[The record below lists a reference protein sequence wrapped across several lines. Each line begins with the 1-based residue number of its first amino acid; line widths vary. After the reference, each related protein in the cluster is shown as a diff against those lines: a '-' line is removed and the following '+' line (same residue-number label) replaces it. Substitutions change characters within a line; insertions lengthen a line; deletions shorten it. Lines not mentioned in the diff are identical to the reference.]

1 VIVALQAD
9 NTDNLSDDLV
19 AKVSLERVDDEFFR
33 MLNLCRDLLHSI
45 LPFVLTKID
54 RVSYG
59 LLSFDQIER
68 ERQAEYLVLP
78 PIPPAHF
85 F

>member
-1 VIVALQAD
+1 MEK
-9 NTDNLSDDLV
+9 TDLINGDLI
-19 AKVSLERVDDEFFR
+19 AKVGLHTERVDDEFLK

-59 LLSFDQIER
+59 LLSLDQLDR
-68 ERQAEYLVLP
+68 ARAATWPLNDGGDGAL
-78 PIPPAHF
+78 
-85 F
+85 